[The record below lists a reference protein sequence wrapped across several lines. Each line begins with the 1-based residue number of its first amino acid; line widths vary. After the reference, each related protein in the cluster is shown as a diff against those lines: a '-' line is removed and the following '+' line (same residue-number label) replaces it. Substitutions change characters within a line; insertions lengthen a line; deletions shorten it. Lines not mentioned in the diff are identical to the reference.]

1 MFINPKHIVK
11 RSVALEDWHCP
22 KAENQLKVGGS
33 SNIRMEAKDGSE
45 GFDFKWI
52 SKKIEM
58 PKILEYKLEDM

>member
-1 MFINPKHIVK
+1 MA
-11 RSVALEDWHCP
+11 SEDWHCP

-33 SNIRMEAKDGSE
+33 SYIRMEAKDGSE